1 MAAVEGAEAGRES
14 LSMWRRKKEMGKEGL
29 MVVREMKRL
38 HRSDGGGG
46 GRLEGF
52 LRTRVSR
59 LLKSDLTS
67 VLMELQRQDLVFLSM
82 KIYEIVRKEIWYR
95 PDMFFYRDMFIML
108 ARNKRI
114 EDTRQVWD
122 DMKSEGVHFDQ
133 HFYGDIIRAYAD
145 AGLTEI
151 AMEFYDEM
159 RQSPDPPIFLPY
171 RVILKG
177 LIPYPELRERVTKD
191 FLELFPHMIVFE
203 PPKDLSTDEW

>member
-1 MAAVEGAEAGRES
+1 MVAVEGAEAGRES

-82 KIYEIVRKEIWYR
+82 KDC
-95 PDMFFYRDMFIML
+95 DM
-108 ARNKRI
+108 
-114 EDTRQVWD
+114 
-122 DMKSEGVHFDQ
+122 
-133 HFYGDIIRAYAD
+133 D
-145 AGLTEI
+145 AGTAQDKIGLVLRSLCVGEI
-151 AMEFYDEM
+151 MQIPSVHLCGLYTCLGSWEVIKGD
-159 RQSPDPPIFLPY
+159 
-171 RVILKG
+171 RV
-177 LIPYPELRERVTKD
+177 YN
-191 FLELFPHMIVFE
+191 
-203 PPKDLSTDEW
+203 